1 MVTAGSPESTS
12 SVLVGPPS
20 GVVRPGS
27 KNAVQ
32 QTIVVVV
39 EGTPGDQVELQTSA
53 THVQWRY
60 TGDTVWNDLIPLSAL
75 AGPQGPPNQL
85 QIGTVATGPAGSAA
99 QADVTGTYP
108 NQTLNLTIPRGD
120 KGDKGDPGDLTPASS
135 NATTTWSGGY
145 GLAYTS
151 PQTVTRLLA
160 GNVTLNSLAAATT
173 GVSFTVTLVIKQ
185 AASGGPYTVTWPATL
200 EWANDAPAP
209 AMPTAA
215 NAELIVHLFW
225 TGVVWRAMLGGV
237 FFP

>member
-1 MVTAGSPESTS
+1 VNAQSHLILTLADGT
-12 SVLVGPPS
+12 
-20 GVVRPGS
+20 VVDTGYVKGDP
-27 KNAVQ
+27 
-32 QTIVVVV
+32 
-39 EGTPGDQVELQTSA
+39 GTPVELQKSA
-53 THVQWRY
+53 THVQWRLE
-60 TGDTVWNDLIPLSAL
+60 GGAWADLIPL
-75 AGPQGPPNQL
+75 
-85 QIGTVATGPAGSAA
+85 
-99 QADVTGTYP
+99 ADLKGA
-108 NQTLNLTIPRGD
+108 